1 MLLTFSKVGVS
12 MTDLLWGLTTKVSLV
27 FLVIY
32 IFSSTKMFNKILH
45 NRKFTLRD
53 QLIVS
58 LVFGF
63 MGILGTYSG
72 IPYMGAIVN
81 NRVIGV
87 VVGGLIGGPVV
98 GVLAGLIAGGHRFLI
113 DIGGF
118 TALSCGI
125 STALEGLIAGLLSQ
139 YFFRSKNKVMFGFF
153 AGILT
158 ETVQMIVILL
168 VAKPFVDA
176 LILVRTISIPMI
188 LTNSIGIALMIVIY
202 QNMLKNSDL
211 QGAFRSEQALRIARE
226 TMKDLRKGLTVE
238 ASQNVVKIIRNI
250 AKVDAVAITDLEKVL
265 AYEGIES
272 LGFKTGDPIHSSI
285 TRQAMDNHVVISSL
299 LNMDV
304 KFKSKKNLS
313 VVIAPLIVNGD
324 AIGSIKLYSLGRTKI
339 SLVDEELASGLAMLF
354 STQLELSHLDEQK
367 HLLNKAELSVLQAK
381 INPHFLFNAL
391 NTIHALIRIKPEQAR
406 DLLVKFSDYFRNNI
420 IHNDCIITL
429 EKELDQVMA
438 YLELEK
444 ARFGDRLQ
452 IEFEVP
458 ENLDIE
464 VPPLIIQPLIE
475 NAIKHGIFKHKSSGK
490 VKIKITAFEERY
502 EVSIEDDGIGIDPF
516 IVESIYSIDETTNHI
531 GLLTTHKRLLATYKN
546 NKGLYFETKPDIGTL
561 VSFIIPKG
569 EKA

>member
-1 MLLTFSKVGVS
+1 

-53 QLIVS
+53 QIIVS

-98 GVLAGLIAGGHRFLI
+98 GVLAGLIAGGHRFFI

-139 YFFRSKNKVMFGFF
+139 YFFRSKNKIMFGFF
-153 AGILT
+153 AGVIT
-158 ETVQMIVILL
+158 ETVQMIVILI

-176 LILVRTISIPMI
+176 LNLVRTISVPMI

-202 QNMLKNSDL
+202 QNMLKNSDM

-226 TMKDLRKGLTVE
+226 TMKDLRKGLTIE

-250 AKVDAVAITDLEKVL
+250 AKVDAVAITDREKIL
-265 AYEGIES
+265 AYEGMES
-272 LGFKTGDPIHSSI
+272 LEFKTGDPIYSSI
-285 TRQAMDNHVVISSL
+285 TRQAMENHVVISSL
-299 LNMDV
+299 LNLDV
-304 KFKSKKNLS
+304 KFKNKKNLS

-406 DLLVKFSDYFRNNI
+406 ELLVKFSDYFRNNI

-458 ENLDIE
+458 EKLDIE

-475 NAIKHGIFKHKSSGK
+475 NAIKHGIFKQKSSGK
-490 VKIKITAFEERY
+490 VTIRIIALKERY
-502 EVSIEDDGIGIDPF
+502 EVAIEDDGIGIDPK
-516 IVESIYSIDETTNHI
+516 IVESIYCIDETTNHI

-546 NKGLYFETKPDIGTL
+546 NKGLNFETKPDKGTL
-561 VSFIIPKG
+561 VSFIIPRG
-569 EKA
+569 EKV